1 MVEYSRD
8 EVLHS
13 LSQLN
18 KKSRK
23 RVLVDQRSYLLAI
36 LAYKFKLTE
45 YKIADLTG
53 YKRHTVN
60 YNKKIAVRFHNNKDY
75 MSNVYVYAQQFPFDF
90 SLIINSPKPQRNV
103 TIDIVIGE
111 KMYNKLKASGVI
123 LGHKDVRT
131 TIHLLLEKSLKVWEE

>member
-1 MVEYSRD
+1 MVEYSQD

-23 RVLVDQRSYLLAI
+23 RVLVDQRSYLLAV

-45 YKIADLTG
+45 HKIADLTG

-60 YNKKIAVRFHNNKDY
+60 YNKKIAVQFYNNKDY

-90 SLIINSPKPQRNV
+90 SLINSPKPQRDV
-103 TIDIVIGE
+103 KVELIIGE

-131 TIHLLLEKSLKVWEE
+131 TIKLLLEKSLKVWEE

>member
-1 MVEYSRD
+1 MIEYSQK
-8 EVLHS
+8 EVLHA

-45 YKIADLTG
+45 HKIADLTG
-53 YKRHTVN
+53 YKRYTVN
-60 YNKKIAVRFHNNKDY
+60 YNKKIAVQFHNNKDY
-75 MSNVYVYAQQFPFDF
+75 ISNVYVYAQRFPFDF
-90 SLIINSPKPQRNV
+90 NLIDSPKPQR
-103 TIDIVIGE
+103 DIKVELIINR
-111 KMYNKLKASGVI
+111 KMYNKLKASGII

-131 TIHLLLEKSLKVWEE
+131 TIKLLLEKSLKVWEE

>member
-1 MVEYSRD
+1 MVEYSQD

-23 RVLVDQRSYLLAI
+23 RVLVDQRSYLLAV

-45 YKIADLTG
+45 HKIADLTG

-60 YNKKIAVRFHNNKDY
+60 YNKKIAVQFHNNKDY
-75 MSNVYVYAQQFPFDF
+75 ISNVYVYAQQFPFDF
-90 SLIINSPKPQRNV
+90 SLINSSKPQRDV
-103 TIDIVIGE
+103 KVELIIGE

-131 TIHLLLEKSLKVWEE
+131 TIKLLLEKSLKVWEE

>member
-1 MVEYSRD
+1 MVEYSQD

-23 RVLVDQRSYLLAI
+23 RVLVDQRSYLLAV

-45 YKIADLTG
+45 HKIANLTG

-60 YNKKIAVRFHNNKDY
+60 YNKKIAVQFHNNKDY

-90 SLIINSPKPQRNV
+90 SLINSPKPQRDV
-103 TIDIVIGE
+103 KVELIIGE

-131 TIHLLLEKSLKVWEE
+131 TIKLLLEKSLKVWEE

>member
-1 MVEYSRD
+1 MVEYSQD

-23 RVLVDQRSYLLAI
+23 RVLVDQRSYLLAVF
-36 LAYKFKLTE
+36 AYKFKLTE
-45 YKIADLTG
+45 HKIADLTG

-60 YNKKIAVRFHNNKDY
+60 YNKKIAVQFYNNKDY

-90 SLIINSPKPQRNV
+90 SLINSPKPQRDV
-103 TIDIVIGE
+103 KVELIIGE

-131 TIHLLLEKSLKVWEE
+131 TIKLLLEKSLKVWEE

>member
-1 MVEYSRD
+1 MIEYSQK
-8 EVLHS
+8 EVLHA

-45 YKIADLTG
+45 HKIADLTG
-53 YKRHTVN
+53 YKRYTVN
-60 YNKKIAVRFHNNKDY
+60 YNKKIAVQFHNNKDY
-75 MSNVYVYAQQFPFDF
+75 ISNVYVYAQRFPFDF
-90 SLIINSPKPQRNV
+90 NLIDSPKPQR
-103 TIDIVIGE
+103 DIKVELIINR
-111 KMYNKLKASGVI
+111 KMYNKLKDYGII

-131 TIHLLLEKSLKVWEE
+131 TIKLLLEKSLKVWEE